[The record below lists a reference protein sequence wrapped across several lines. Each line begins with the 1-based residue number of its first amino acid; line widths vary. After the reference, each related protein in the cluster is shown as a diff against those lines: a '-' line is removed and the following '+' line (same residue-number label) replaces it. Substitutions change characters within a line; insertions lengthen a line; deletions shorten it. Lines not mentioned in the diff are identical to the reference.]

1 MSLYGRLSA
10 LYDELP
16 EKAPLFFEY
25 RPADIIADINDDGV
39 ILSAVRER
47 TAVPVPVSALADPR
61 LRRPAPL
68 PLFDRLCFIAND
80 LPADRAL
87 HTLYLKGLCAWGMSQ
102 HATPQLRAV
111 MRCVAKSGLCAR
123 LAAFGVLSGEPSRDR
138 ELFTVFTLN
147 GQHLWE
153 NVRFVRS
160 YTAFCRERLP
170 TPALCTDTGAAE
182 PPAVY
187 FPSRLTS
194 ARSAARL
201 IAEPPRGVLHG
212 GVQVCAGLE
221 STLKAHEALRQLL
234 RRAGVRVGESV
245 FAAFT
250 ECGELPLYGLFDGE
264 VRSQQR
270 AQGAAVTVLCV
281 SEYAAGRLYVTLWR
295 EVSCGD
301 FNAAVTRYAE
311 SGALPIREE
320 ALRRAGSNGRYAQTL
335 CRRLLN
341 RLLDESM
348 QNGAAVLPSPS
359 GCVFN

>member
-359 GCVFN
+359 GRVFN